1 MVVDRLCICM
11 VSTAG
16 FDDSQVGRIGKVRF
30 RVNGDVY
37 LLHLDIYTLEVD
49 ILAVGHLA
57 ADICTAIKK
66 V

>member
-1 MVVDRLCICM
+1 M